1 MSKINAMCYH
11 TKLTAEKEDIE
22 KEFEATYYE
31 PESYI
36 PKEAI
41 NGFAFAKNPIVMDE
55 DKGHIVMANWGLIPF
70 WAKDDSI
77 KKMTLNSRIETAAS
91 KPAFRNSVKNRCLI
105 IADAFYEWQ
114 WLDAKG
120 KEKQKYIIKPTD
132 QEIFGFAG
140 FYSEW
145 TNHLNGENITS
156 YTIATTE
163 ANELMAEIHNNKKRM
178 PIILKKENRN
188 DWLKGETLENFQFPY
203 EVDLIAKAI

>member
-1 MSKINAMCYH
+1 
-11 TKLTAEKEDIE
+11 
-22 KEFEATYYE
+22 
-31 PESYI
+31 
-36 PKEAI
+36 
-41 NGFAFAKNPIVMDE
+41 
-55 DKGHIVMANWGLIPF
+55 MANWGLIPF
-70 WAKDDSI
+70 WAKDDTI

-120 KEKQKYIIKPTD
+120 KEKQKYIIKPKD

-145 TNHLNGENITS
+145 QNPQNGENIIS

-163 ANELMAEIHNNKKRM
+163 ANELMEEIHNNKKRM
-178 PIILKKENRN
+178 PIILKKEDRN
-188 DWLKGETLENFQFPY
+188 EWLKGGALENFKFPY
-203 EVDLIAKAI
+203 EVPFPLNFPLPTSHFPLLTSHKF

>member
-1 MSKINAMCYH
+1 MCYH
-11 TKLTAEKEDIE
+11 TKLTADKKAIE
-22 KEFEATYYE
+22 KEFDADFYE
-31 PESYI
+31 PELYV

-41 NGFAFAKNPIVMDE
+41 NGFAFAKNPIVLDD
-55 DKGHIVMANWGLIPF
+55 DKGHITMANWGLIPF
-70 WAKDDSI
+70 WAKDDTI

-120 KEKQKYIIKPTD
+120 KEKQKYIIKPKD

-145 TNHLNGENITS
+145 QNPQNGENIIS

-163 ANELMAEIHNNKKRM
+163 ANELMEEIHNNKKRM
-178 PIILKKENRN
+178 PIILKKEDRN
-188 DWLKGETLENFQFPY
+188 EWLKGGALENFKFPY
-203 EVDLIAKAI
+203 EVPLTAQEVG

>member
-1 MSKINAMCYH
+1 MCYH
-11 TKLTAEKEDIE
+11 TKLTAEKENIE
-22 KEFEATYYE
+22 EEFNAEYYE
-31 PESYI
+31 PELYV

-41 NGFAFAKNPIVMDE
+41 NGFTFDKNPIILDE
-55 DKGHIVMANWGLIPF
+55 DKGHIAMANWGLIPF

-91 KPAFRNSVKNRCLI
+91 KPAFRNSVKNRCLV

-145 TNHLNGENITS
+145 TNPANGEQLTT
-156 YTIATTE
+156 YTIATTG

-188 DWLKGETLENFQFPY
+188 DWLKGDALEKFQFPY
-203 EVDLIAKAI
+203 EVNLHAVAI

>member
-1 MSKINAMCYH
+1 MCYH
-11 TKLTAEKEDIE
+11 TKLTAAKDAIE
-22 KEFEATYYE
+22 KEFEAEYYE
-31 PESYI
+31 PEAYV

-41 NGFAFAKNPIVMDE
+41 NGFSYAKNPIIINE
-55 DKGHIVMANWGLIPF
+55 DKNHIAMANWGLVPF

-77 KKMTLNSRIETAAS
+77 KKMTLNARIETAAS

-105 IADAFYEWQ
+105 IADAYYEWQ

-120 KEKQKYIIKPTD
+120 KEKKKYIIKPTD

-145 TNHLNGENITS
+145 KNPTTGENLLS

-163 ANELMAEIHNNKKRM
+163 ANELMEEIHNNKKRM
-178 PIILKKENRN
+178 PIIIKKEDRN
-188 DWLKGETLENFQFPY
+188 GWLKGAALEEFQFPY
-203 EVDLIAKAI
+203 DVPLMAKAI

>member
-1 MSKINAMCYH
+1 MCYH
-11 TKLTAEKEDIE
+11 TKLTAAKKSIE
-22 KEFEATYYE
+22 EEFDAEFYE
-31 PESYI
+31 PELYV

-41 NGFAFAKNPIVMDE
+41 NGFAFAKNPIVLDE
-55 DKGHIVMANWGLIPF
+55 DKGHITMANWGLIPF
-70 WAKDDSI
+70 WAKDDAI

-91 KPAFRNSVKNRCLI
+91 KPAFRNSVKDRCLI

-145 TNHLNGENITS
+145 TNPTNGDNMIT

-163 ANELMAEIHNNKKRM
+163 ANELMEEIHNNKKRM

-188 DWLKGETLENFQFPY
+188 DWLIGEALEKFQFPY
-203 EVDLIAKAI
+203 EVELHAQQV

>member
-1 MSKINAMCYH
+1 MCYH
-11 TKLTAEKEDIE
+11 TKLTAPKEAIE
-22 KEFEATYYE
+22 KEFDAEFYE
-31 PESYI
+31 PELFQ

-41 NGFAFAKNPIVMDE
+41 NGFAYSKNPVILDE
-55 DKGHIVMANWGLIPF
+55 DRSHISMANWGLIPF
-70 WAKDDSI
+70 WAKDDGI

-91 KPAFRNSVKNRCLI
+91 KAAFRNSVKNRCLI

-120 KEKQKYIIKPTD
+120 KNKQKYIIQPTD

-145 TNHLNGENITS
+145 TNPDSGENLTT

-163 ANELMAEIHNNKKRM
+163 ANELLAEIHNNKKRM
-178 PIILKKENRN
+178 PIILKKEDRN
-188 DWLKGETLENFQFPY
+188 SWLSGETLESFQFPY
-203 EVDLIAKAI
+203 SINLKAEPI

>member
-1 MSKINAMCYH
+1 MCYH
-11 TKLTAEKEDIE
+11 TKLTAQKEEIE
-22 KEFEATYYE
+22 KEFNAEYYE
-31 PESYI
+31 PEKYV
-36 PKEAI
+36 PQEAI
-41 NGFAFAKNPIVMDE
+41 NGFSYAKNPVILDE
-55 DKGHIVMANWGLIPF
+55 DKGHIIMANWGLIPF

-77 KKMTLNSRIETAAS
+77 KKMTLNSRIETASS

-145 TNHLNGENITS
+145 VNPSNGENMTT

-188 DWLKGETLENFQFPY
+188 DWLMGDALEKFQFPY
-203 EVDLIAKAI
+203 EVSLIAQQI

>member
-1 MSKINAMCYH
+1 MCYH
-11 TKLTAEKEDIE
+11 TKLNAPKDAIQ
-22 KEFEATYYE
+22 KEFDAEFYE
-31 PESYI
+31 PELYV

-41 NGFAFAKNPIVMDE
+41 NGFSFSKNPVILDE
-55 DKGHIVMANWGLIPF
+55 DRGHINMANWGLIPF

-91 KPAFRNSVKNRCLI
+91 KPAFRNSVKNRCLV

-114 WLDAKG
+114 WLDSKG

-145 TNHLNGENITS
+145 INPSNGENMKT

-178 PIILKKENRN
+178 PIILKKNDRNR
-188 DWLKGETLENFQFPY
+188 WLTGESLEEFQFHYSINLEAEP
-203 EVDLIAKAI
+203 I

>member
-1 MSKINAMCYH
+1 MCYH
-11 TKLTAEKEDIE
+11 TKLNAPKDAIQ
-22 KEFEATYYE
+22 KEFDAEFYE
-31 PESYI
+31 PELYV

-41 NGFAFAKNPIVMDE
+41 NGFSFSKNPVILDE
-55 DKGHIVMANWGLIPF
+55 DRGHINMANWGLIPF

-91 KPAFRNSVKNRCLI
+91 KPAFRNSVKNRCLV

-145 TNHLNGENITS
+145 INPANGEPLTT

-178 PIILKKENRN
+178 PIILKKNDRNR
-188 DWLKGETLENFQFPY
+188 WLTGESLEEFQFPY
-203 EVDLIAKAI
+203 SINLEAEPI

>member
-1 MSKINAMCYH
+1 MCYH
-11 TKLTAEKEDIE
+11 TKLNAPKDAIQ
-22 KEFEATYYE
+22 KEFDAEFYE
-31 PESYI
+31 PEIYV
-36 PKEAI
+36 PKGAI
-41 NGFAFAKNPIVMDE
+41 NGFSFSKNPVILDE
-55 DKGHIVMANWGLIPF
+55 DRGHINMANWGLIPF

-91 KPAFRNSVKNRCLI
+91 KPAFRNSVKNRCLV

-145 TNHLNGENITS
+145 INPANGEPLTT

-178 PIILKKENRN
+178 PIILKKNDRNRWLTGEN
-188 DWLKGETLENFQFPY
+188 LEEFQFPY
-203 EVDLIAKAI
+203 SINLEAEPI

>member
-1 MSKINAMCYH
+1 MCYH
-11 TKLTAEKEDIE
+11 TKLTADKRSIE
-22 KEFEATYYE
+22 AEFDAEFYE
-31 PESYI
+31 PELYI

-41 NGFAFAKNPIVMDE
+41 NGFAFAKNPIVLDE
-55 DKGHIVMANWGLIPF
+55 DKGHIAMANWGLIPF
-70 WAKDDSI
+70 WAKDDAI

-91 KPAFRNSVKNRCLI
+91 KPAFRNAVKNRCLI

-120 KEKQKYIIKPTD
+120 KEKQKYIIKPTN

-145 TNHLNGENITS
+145 TNPTNGDNMIT

-163 ANELMAEIHNNKKRM
+163 ANELMEEIHNNKKRM

-188 DWLKGETLENFQFPY
+188 DWLMGEALEKFQFPY
-203 EVDLIAKAI
+203 EVDLKALAV

>member
-1 MSKINAMCYH
+1 
-11 TKLTAEKEDIE
+11 
-22 KEFEATYYE
+22 
-31 PESYI
+31 
-36 PKEAI
+36 
-41 NGFAFAKNPIVMDE
+41 
-55 DKGHIVMANWGLIPF
+55 MANWGLIPF
-70 WAKDDSI
+70 WAKDDGI

-91 KPAFRNSVKNRCLI
+91 KAAFRNSVKNRCLI

-120 KEKQKYIIKPTD
+120 KNKQKYIIQPTD

-145 TNHLNGENITS
+145 TNPDSGENLTT

-178 PIILKKENRN
+178 PIILKREDRN
-188 DWLKGETLENFQFPY
+188 SWLSGETLESFQFPY
-203 EVDLIAKAI
+203 SINLKAEPI